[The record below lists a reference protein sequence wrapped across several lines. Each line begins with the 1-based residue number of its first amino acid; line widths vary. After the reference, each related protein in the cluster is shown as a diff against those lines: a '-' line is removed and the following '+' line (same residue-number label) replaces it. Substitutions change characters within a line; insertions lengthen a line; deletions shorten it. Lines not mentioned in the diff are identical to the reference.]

1 MKTSRRDI
9 LKASICSGLLA
20 VGSSAKAS
28 PTQAPKNWDAT
39 YDVVI
44 VGAGGGGLMAAHYA
58 SEEGLK
64 PIVLEKLMFPGGSS
78 AMCGGQ
84 LSIADSTIQREK
96 GIKDSD
102 ELFKKEMLK
111 VGQYKNDPDLVDA
124 HIKSIR
130 EVFYF
135 IHNTLGARPKSV
147 NAVSGM
153 SVPRAHLYY
162 PPSNLLTAL
171 FNYVKDQQQV
181 PFMFNTPAK
190 RLIWEDGK
198 IVGVK
203 AEKSGKSIYIRA
215 TKAVIIATGGF
226 QYSKELMEKYN
237 PLMAKVTPAGCK
249 GNTGDGLKMAQ
260 AYGADVLDTNYIKA
274 TFGYQLGNYPDS
286 VHCYYAGAIIVN
298 HDGKRFV
305 DESKSYKLLS
315 DAALGQPDEYTFQL
329 FDENIR
335 TKRIKEHPRNAMVLD
350 NKDLNAGKDAPFCF
364 CGRTLEE
371 VAKKAGVNPKNL
383 IATVKKYND
392 DIEKNGIDSVYGRR
406 SLTSG
411 YGKLLKIEQGPF
423 FLYPTKPR
431 CIATYC
437 GLKIDANGRVIDV
450 FGEPIPSLYA
460 CGEVTGGVHGA
471 AYMTGTALG
480 KAFSFGRL
488 AALDIANKQNKA
500 G

>member
-1 MKTSRRDI
+1 MNATRRTLLKTSV
-9 LKASICSGLLA
+9 CSGFLA
-20 VGSSAKAS
+20 LASTAARATPVPAPAK
-28 PTQAPKNWDAT
+28 WDAT
-39 YDVVI
+39 YDIVI
-44 VGAGGGGLMAAHYA
+44 IGAGGGGLMAAHYA
-58 SEEGLK
+58 AENGLK
-64 PIVLEKLMFPGGSS
+64 PVVLEKLAFPGGSS

-84 LSIADSTIQREK
+84 LSIADTPIQREK

-102 ELFKKEMLK
+102 ELFKKEMIK
-111 VGQYKNDPDLVDA
+111 VGQGKNVPELVDA
-124 HIKSIR
+124 HIASIH
-130 EVFYF
+130 EVFDF

-162 PPSNLLTAL
+162 PPSNLLTQI
-171 FNYVKDQQQV
+171 FKYVKDQQNV
-181 PFMFNTPAK
+181 PFMFNTPAE
-190 RLIWEDGK
+190 RLVWEDGR
-198 IVGVK
+198 IAGVR
-203 AEKSGKSIYIRA
+203 AKSKDKEVFIRA
-215 TKAVIIATGGF
+215 TKGVILASGGF

-274 TFGYQLGNYPDS
+274 TFGYQLGSYPDS

-298 HDGKRFV
+298 HAGKRFV

-315 DAALGQPDEYTFQL
+315 DAALAQPDEYTFQL

-335 TKRIKEHPRNAMVLD
+335 RRRIKEHPRNAMVLD
-350 NKDLNAGKDAPFCF
+350 NKDLNEGKDAPFCY
-364 CGRTLEE
+364 CGKTLEE
-371 VAKKAGVNPKNL
+371 VAKKAGVDPEQL
-383 IATVKKYND
+383 IATVKQYNAD
-392 DIEKNGIDSVYGRR
+392 VEKSGVDSLFGRK

-411 YGKLLKIEQGPF
+411 YGKLLKIEEGPF

-437 GLKIDANGRVIDV
+437 GVRIDPHARVIDV
-450 FGEPIPSLYA
+450 FGEAIPGLYA

-480 KAFSFGRL
+480 KAFSFGRI
-488 AALDIANKQNKA
+488 AALDIAGKLTK
-500 G
+500 

>member
-1 MKTSRRDI
+1 MKLTRRNILKTSVLSGAAI
-9 LKASICSGLLA
+9 LAGTSQA
-20 VGSSAKAS
+20 TPVNAPAK
-28 PTQAPKNWDAT
+28 WDAT

-44 VGAGGGGLMAAHYA
+44 IGAGGGGMMAAHYA
-58 SEEGLK
+58 AEKGLK
-64 PIVLEKLMFPGGSS
+64 PVVLEKLAFPGGSS
-78 AMCGGQ
+78 AVCGGQ
-84 LSIADSTIQREK
+84 LSIADSPIQREK
-96 GIKDSD
+96 GIKDSE

-111 VGQYKNDPDLVDA
+111 VGQNKNDPALVEA

-130 EVFYF
+130 VVFNF

-162 PPSNLLTAL
+162 PPSKLLTQI
-171 FNYVKDQQQV
+171 FTYVKDQQGV
-181 PFMFNTPAK
+181 PFLFNTPAE
-190 RLIWEDGK
+190 RLIWDEGR
-198 IVGVK
+198 IVGVRARK
-203 AEKSGKSIYIRA
+203 GSEVLYIRA
-215 TKAVIIATGGF
+215 LKGVIIASGGF

-298 HDGKRFV
+298 HEGKRFV
-305 DESKSYKLLS
+305 NESKSYKLLS
-315 DAALGQPDEYTFQL
+315 DAALAQPDEYTFQL

-335 TKRIKEHPRNAMVLD
+335 NRRIKEHPRNAMVL
-350 NKDLNAGKDAPFCF
+350 NNEFLNAGKDAPFCF
-364 CGRTLEE
+364 CGATLEE
-371 VAKKAGVNPKNL
+371 VAKKAGVNVENL
-383 IATVKKYND
+383 KETVAKYNS
-392 DIEKNGIDSVYGRR
+392 DIEMNGKDSVFGRD

-411 YGKLLKIEQGPF
+411 FGKPLKIEKGPF

-437 GLKIDANGRVIDV
+437 GLRIDANARVIDV
-450 FGEPIPSLYA
+450 FGEAIPGLYA
-460 CGEVTGGVHGA
+460 CGEATGGVHGA

-488 AALDIANKQNKA
+488 AALDIANS
-500 G
+500 